1 MPSGDFLDLLKK
13 HGYDFHSDPSGLE
26 HVPKTAHLELTEGT
40 TIVAV
45 RYKDGVMIAGD
56 RRATAGNTVM
66 YDRADK
72 VLELDEY
79 SVIAVAGSP
88 AIAYEIARTLEHSFQ
103 YFRRSQLQE
112 LSLEGKLRMLS
123 RLIREN
129 FPMAMQGAGVIPIL
143 AIYDLQNGDDGDGKI
158 FFYDVLA
165 VSYTHLTLPTI
176 LLV

>member
-1 MPSGDFLDLLKK
+1 VTVPSGDFLDLLKK
-13 HGYDFHSDPSGLE
+13 NGYELHSDPSGLE
-26 HVPKTAHLELTEGT
+26 RVSKEANLELTEGT
-40 TIVAV
+40 TVVAV

-143 AIYDLQNGDDGDGKI
+143 AIYDPQSGDDGGGKI
-158 FFYDVLA
+158 FFLRCTW
-165 VSYTHLTLPTI
+165 STI
-176 LLV
+176 RSE